1 MYFMKLKLNK
11 VLGKVFNKVV
21 KTSVS
26 NVVQSPDEKPVVVPD
41 GNSKEKLWKFI
52 LQTLISILTAVLTA
66 LGATSCMGIN

>member
-26 NVVQSPDEKPVVVPD
+26 NIVQSPDEIPVVVPD